1 MKQNAIFSFLFCCL
15 VFQLQAQ
22 QATNFYT
29 IQLGAFLNPSIDDFK
44 TIRPL
49 GHIYAE
55 QMSDQLQ
62 QIYIGGFSDEVNATK
77 TLDAVKRKGY
87 PDAFVSK
94 RSFKNGKDVT
104 VIQLAVKTIEEPIEW
119 NRFAD
124 AGKLYTIVYGNK
136 VKIVTGLFANN
147 TIAQSNIGRIKALGF
162 KDAFIKKVNSVEV
175 HKVSTFEAE
184 NLTSYK
190 EKVIAIKEEII
201 PDELPEEFES
211 RGAIPDAVPIPDDY
225 TIIRFNKKGLPAT
238 EVPTIRSNVKRRS
251 VMALQRSLKTE
262 KAYTGSID
270 GLYGNGTKGAFEQV
284 MLEHKQLQKYQF
296 LTSYYYTEKTAS
308 EAGSLQFYID
318 ELGNRPSLALNG
330 LAQSTHP
337 LAKAYQAYALFL
349 EGRKETRV
357 NELMN
362 TAIKETFQGKQLKN
376 QPPFDYRAT
385 YAYDNLDQLILHL
398 SYIQT
403 ASDKELAAPCWLFSK
418 HPTETLKAFEPF
430 DNFSADNYKVETC
443 KHFLDW
449 SEMEL
454 LYTIAVDLN
463 AKTTS
468 KERINNHENVL
479 ARLYHLAKPLSDED
493 SKRVNA
499 WTDDLL
505 QGMQNWATQSVLNE
519 QVLSAFKITYYQSQV
534 RLEDFYMD
542 KGFNKTEAEMLAI
555 YALQQLLEP
564 YLESYL

>member
-1 MKQNAIFSFLFCCL
+1 MKQNAIFSLLFCCL
-15 VFQLQAQ
+15 VFQLNAQ
-22 QATNFYT
+22 QVENFYT

-55 QMSDQLQ
+55 QLSDQLQ
-62 QIYIGGFSDEVNATK
+62 QIYIGGFSDEDRASK
-77 TLDAVKRKGY
+77 TLNAVKQKGY

-94 RSFKNGKDVT
+94 RNFKNGKEIT
-104 VIQLAVKTIEEPIEW
+104 VIQLAVKTIDEPIEW
-119 NRFAD
+119 KRFAA

-136 VKIVTGLFANN
+136 IKIVTGLYADN

-184 NLTSYK
+184 NLPDYK
-190 EKVIAIKEEII
+190 EKVIAIKEEVR
-201 PDELPEEFES
+201 PEELPEEFET
-211 RGAIPDAVPIPDDY
+211 RGAVPIPDDY
-225 TIIRFNKKGLPAT
+225 NIIRFNSKGVPAT
-238 EVPTIRSNVKRRS
+238 EVPTIRSKVKRRS
-251 VMALQRSLKTE
+251 VMALQRNLKSE
-262 KAYTGSID
+262 KAYKGSID
-270 GLYGNGTKGAFEQV
+270 GLYGNGTKGAFDQV
-284 MLEHKQLQKYQF
+284 MIEHKQLQKYQF
-296 LTSYYYTEKTAS
+296 LTSYYHAEKTAP

-318 ELGNRPSLALNG
+318 ELGNRSSLALEG
-330 LAQSTHP
+330 LAQSSHP

-349 EGRKETRV
+349 EGGKETRV

-385 YAYDNLDQLILHL
+385 YAYDDLEQLILHL

-418 HPTETLKAFEPF
+418 HPNETLKAFEPF

-443 KHFLDW
+443 KHFIDW
-449 SEMEL
+449 AEIEL
-454 LYTIAVDLN
+454 LYTIAIDLN

-468 KERINNHENVL
+468 KERLNKHENVL

-499 WTDDLL
+499 WSDDLL
-505 QGMQNWATQSVLNE
+505 QGMQSWATQSVLNE
-519 QVLSAFKITYYQSQV
+519 RVFSAFKITYYQSQI

-542 KGFNKTEAEMLAI
+542 KGFNKTQAEMLAI